1 MALYNISF
9 EVTRDAVTP
18 SVPQR
23 GGTYG
28 DREQTV
34 VTFRPTFTGATNYQ
48 YRVEVTDGA
57 GGYDMTGL
65 MLLKNGVVTLTVP
78 PTWAVPGIAAL
89 RLVAVELDD
98 DLNEAEVFHSPPAYL
113 YFEDRDSGDRLWTA
127 TEGAWQAVMAKA
139 LGVAE
144 AAEATAAKA
153 NEVADNADD
162 IAETAKQ
169 HAEQAAEDAEAAR
182 QNAAAASETAKMAR
196 SYAEKAQALTA
207 SAEIAADKAAEK
219 AEPYAVR
226 AEAAAETAAGQAA
239 DCAAVLA
246 AVQELSG
253 IAGDIEE
260 MAGEDGGIYHPC
272 VTVDTA
278 LDAASRNPVTNAA
291 ITDALNG
298 KAELSHR
305 HTAGDISA
313 GTGYWWGDSDTVDDA
328 LQSVSDELSRVWDGI
343 PGHAAMIATEQPGG
357 IVEDSLEGLW
367 ATKADKVDMIAESI
381 AFSYG
386 STINNVADA
395 LTLILGKLGV

>member
-1 MALYNISF
+1 MALTIYKHRITVQENTVSPQGPLDCGTAGDDGAAQLIF
-9 EVTRDAVTP
+9 APLDAAYAYRLEIVTGDGAYDITKSLTVQDSAVTQDIP
-18 SVPQR
+18 AAWTAA
-23 GGTYG
+23 GT
-28 DREQTV
+28 
-34 VTFRPTFTGATNYQ
+34 
-48 YRVEVTDGA
+48 
-57 GGYDMTGL
+57 
-65 MLLKNGVVTLTVP
+65 
-78 PTWAVPGIAAL
+78 AAM
-89 RLVAVELDD
+89 RLVQLEVQDGIECARRYYPPVLLQFAYRDEGCGGVTAAPLWQTMLTRAEAVLDEMSA
-98 DLNEAEVFHSPPAYL
+98 LAGEAE
-113 YFEDRDSGDRLWTA
+113 
-127 TEGAWQAVMAKA
+127 GAI
-139 LGVAE
+139 
-144 AAEATAAKA
+144 TAAKA
-153 NEVADNADD
+153 AAGDAAD
-162 IAETAKQ
+162 AKQ
-169 HAEQAAEDAEAAR
+169 AALS
-182 QNAAAASETAKMAR
+182 AAASADAAAP
-196 SYAEKAQALTA
+196 YAQ
-207 SAEIAADKAAEK
+207 SAADAAEE
-219 AEPYAVR
+219 AE
-226 AEAAAETAAGQAA
+226 GSAA